1 MGDAALTNG
10 TRDLTSAEQI
20 RNIVLVGPPGAGK
33 TTLFERLIAASTG
46 GRQPRG
52 EPRPSQTLGAA
63 SVLSRGLV
71 INLLDTPGDQDFIG
85 EVRAGLRGAD
95 AVLFVISAHEEID
108 EPTRLLWRECD
119 TIGVPRAVAVSRL
132 EHARAD
138 FDETVSRCR
147 RNFGDAQPLGLPLH
161 AGGRV
166 TGAINLLRRAV
177 MDYPDG
183 APIVR
188 EADAAEA
195 ALIEDRRNTLMESI
209 IEESEDEDLLERHL
223 AGEEIDVEI
232 VAADLQAAIRTARFF
247 PIVPT
252 HAPTGMGVEELYDL
266 FEHGFPSP
274 AVAPI
279 PTVYTA
285 DGAPFGE
292 LTCDP
297 DGPLVAEVVRTTS
310 DQFVG
315 RVSLVRVFSGTL
327 RPDTPLHV
335 SGHLQRFTAHP
346 TDGHVDHD
354 VDGERAGPMSA
365 PFGDETRPKPMA
377 VAGDLVLVSKLHTA
391 ETADTLSSTVR
402 PALIEPWLL
411 PEPLLP
417 VAIRA
422 TTRGE
427 EEKLASALQRLVAE
441 DVTLRLTHNAE
452 THQIVLWAMGQA
464 HVDKLLT
471 SLKENWHVEVETE
484 PVQMSFRETFIQPA
498 TAQGRLVKQSGG
510 HGQYAVCRLEIEPLE
525 RGAGIEFRDR
535 VVGGAVP
542 RQYIPS
548 VEKGVRTQLEK
559 GVLAGYPVIDVRVT
573 LVDGKAHSVDSSD
586 MAFQTAAALGVRE
599 AANASTVALL
609 EPIDTV
615 HITVADEWVGATLA
629 DLRGRRG
636 QVHGTEMSE
645 LAGHTVIHAESPA
658 QELSRYTIDL
668 RSVTHGT
675 GTFTRTFARYD
686 YLPAALARH
695 FTG

>member
-1 MGDAALTNG
+1 MG
-10 TRDLTSAEQI
+10 I
-20 RNIVLVGPPGAGK
+20 
-33 TTLFERLIAASTG
+33 
-46 GRQPRG
+46 
-52 EPRPSQTLGAA
+52 
-63 SVLSRGLV
+63 
-71 INLLDTPGDQDFIG
+71 
-85 EVRAGLRGAD
+85 
-95 AVLFVISAHEEID
+95 
-108 EPTRLLWRECD
+108 
-119 TIGVPRAVAVSRL
+119 
-132 EHARAD
+132 
-138 FDETVSRCR
+138 
-147 RNFGDAQPLGLPLH
+147 
-161 AGGRV
+161 
-166 TGAINLLRRAV
+166 
-177 MDYPDG
+177 
-183 APIVR
+183 
-188 EADAAEA
+188 
-195 ALIEDRRNTLMESI
+195 
-209 IEESEDEDLLERHL
+209 
-223 AGEEIDVEI
+223 
-232 VAADLQAAIRTARFF
+232 
-247 PIVPT
+247 
-252 HAPTGMGVEELYDL
+252 EELYDL

-377 VAGDLVLVSKLHTA
+377 SPATWSWSPTPHGRDRRHPVRHR
-391 ETADTLSSTVR
+391 R

-484 PVQMSFRETFIQPA
+484 PVQMSLRERSSSRRP
-498 TAQGRLVKQSGG
+498 R
-510 HGQYAVCRLEIEPLE
+510 
-525 RGAGIEFRDR
+525 RDAWSSSP
-535 VVGGAVP
+535 VG
-542 RQYIPS
+542 
-548 VEKGVRTQLEK
+548 T
-559 GVLAGYPVIDVRVT
+559 
-573 LVDGKAHSVDSSD
+573 
-586 MAFQTAAALGVRE
+586 
-599 AANASTVALL
+599 AST
-609 EPIDTV
+609 
-615 HITVADEWVGATLA
+615 
-629 DLRGRRG
+629 RC
-636 QVHGTEMSE
+636 
-645 LAGHTVIHAESPA
+645 
-658 QELSRYTIDL
+658 
-668 RSVTHGT
+668 
-675 GTFTRTFARYD
+675 
-686 YLPAALARH
+686 AA
-695 FTG
+695 